1 MRRAMMLCAAVL
13 CLTMTLAPTAL
24 AAGADEVEVCYPT
37 AITQSE
43 DGTELR
49 KLYDLGPEDDPTGI
63 PRSDFEQDGFHYTL
77 TDLLRQELPE
87 HDERQHTETVS
98 LQSANKDMASI
109 LALLPQEKEFITDD
123 TAILGLKS
131 ELQ

>member
-43 DGTELR
+43 DRRT
-49 KLYDLGPEDDPTGI
+49 I
-63 PRSDFEQDGFHYTL
+63 PRASPGLTL
-77 TDLLRQELPE
+77 SRM
-87 HDERQHTETVS
+87 VS
-98 LQSANKDMASI
+98 TI
-109 LALLPQEKEFITDD
+109 L
-123 TAILGLKS
+123 
-131 ELQ
+131 

>member
-1 MRRAMMLCAAVL
+1 MERRMKMRRAMMLCAAVL

-24 AAGADEVEVCYPT
+24 AAGTNEVEICYPT

-63 PRSDFEQDGFHYTL
+63 PRAHAVGSPPAQSPHRTRGFCQT
-77 TDLLRQELPE
+77 R
-87 HDERQHTETVS
+87 
-98 LQSANKDMASI
+98 
-109 LALLPQEKEFITDD
+109 
-123 TAILGLKS
+123 
-131 ELQ
+131 

>member
-24 AAGADEVEVCYPT
+24 AAGTNEVEICYPT

-49 KLYDLGPEDDPTGI
+49 KLYDRRTI
-63 PRSDFEQDGFHYTL
+63 PRASPGLTL
-77 TDLLRQELPE
+77 SRM
-87 HDERQHTETVS
+87 VS
-98 LQSANKDMASI
+98 TI
-109 LALLPQEKEFITDD
+109 L
-123 TAILGLKS
+123 
-131 ELQ
+131 

>member
-24 AAGADEVEVCYPT
+24 AAGTNEVEICYPT

-49 KLYDLGPEDDPTGI
+49 KLYDLGP
-63 PRSDFEQDGFHYTL
+63 
-77 TDLLRQELPE
+77 
-87 HDERQHTETVS
+87 
-98 LQSANKDMASI
+98 
-109 LALLPQEKEFITDD
+109 
-123 TAILGLKS
+123 
-131 ELQ
+131 

>member
-24 AAGADEVEVCYPT
+24 AAGTNEVEICYPT

-49 KLYDLGPEDDPTGI
+49 KLYDLGTGG
-63 PRSDFEQDGFHYTL
+63 RSHGH
-77 TDLLRQELPE
+77 PP
-87 HDERQHTETVS
+87 V
-98 LQSANKDMASI
+98 
-109 LALLPQEKEFITDD
+109 
-123 TAILGLKS
+123 
-131 ELQ
+131 